1 MLVLGKRSQTGNRY
15 QTESICFYSFFFL
28 VEIWKRHGPGSL
40 LVQRTSDMSRTWDPV
55 ASTCVSVSR
64 VFRWHAWNLGPYR
77 KHYAEPGLE
86 EHIASLC
93 TWEVEANT
101 YLSTYLLGNNA
112 LRVSHWDK
120 PSRSWKCSSIFI
132 PGDSGLSNTMYS
144 TQVSSAIFSGMFEE
158 WTVTHLAFDTGGGV
172 CLESC
177 VSLERFLSRLQ
188 FLSDPFMNL
197 ERLGGLDWCVGK
209 RLFLPENAF
218 HFWNGRQM
226 DLLASDFHFSP
237 TKLLMLWLF
246 AKMLSLETQG
256 ALKRFLCFTAE
267 ACGGR
272 TGAWQDWANIRVY
285 AKNFLWG

>member
-1 MLVLGKRSQTGNRY
+1 M
-15 QTESICFYSFFFL
+15 
-28 VEIWKRHGPGSL
+28 H
-40 LVQRTSDMSRTWDPV
+40 RTWGPV

-120 PSRSWKCSSIFI
+120 PSRSWKCSSIFT

-197 ERLGGLDWCVGK
+197 ERLGGLDWCVG
-209 RLFLPENAF
+209 RDFSFLRTPSIFEMVDR
-218 HFWNGRQM
+218 WICW
-226 DLLASDFHFSP
+226 LLTFISP
-237 TKLLMLWLF
+237 QLNSSCFGCLL
-246 AKMLSLETQG
+246 
-256 ALKRFLCFTAE
+256 RC
-267 ACGGR
+267 
-272 TGAWQDWANIRVY
+272 Y
-285 AKNFLWG
+285 H